1 MSRERTNPRETAQF
15 SQANEAGGSSSIH
28 APREA
33 GPHRSASSSFTSLS
47 EKPEGLRV
55 FDEAEPPKRL
65 CIEYP
70 VSALPDSS
78 ASKSSARDHSRA
90 W

>member
-33 GPHRSASSSFTSLS
+33 GPH
-47 EKPEGLRV
+47 PEREQLLY
-55 FDEAEPPKRL
+55 FLE
-65 CIEYP
+65 
-70 VSALPDSS
+70 
-78 ASKSSARDHSRA
+78 
-90 W
+90 